1 MSQLDAFDYVIEG
14 PDRSLQAFKYIV
26 SIWSETPPLF
36 SIPHW
41 ELERRNRF
49 LAINFF
55 IACRKRLAHITLQVK
70 GCQYV
75 ERFVFIINALFTYSS
90 GCECEELT
98 IQNWKYVCYMKYV
111 FNLLSN
117 DVAFFA
123 EGIIEMWPFCTT
135 RFTYFH
141 RFIWLGFDW
150 NFFQVSR
157 FSIRCTVEV
166 LCYWRWWVVFMK
178 SWFGT
183 SWETQKQNWIVIMYF

>member
-1 MSQLDAFDYVIEG
+1 MWAFDQKPLSFFYTTLGIGEKESFFGYKFFYCMSQ
-14 PDRSLQAFKYIV
+14 
-26 SIWSETPPLF
+26 ET
-36 SIPHW
+36 I
-41 ELERRNRF
+41 
-49 LAINFF
+49 
-55 IACRKRLAHITLQVK
+55 AHITLQVK

-141 RFIWLGFDW
+141 RFIWLGLDW

-157 FSIRCTVEV
+157 FSIRWAVEV
-166 LCYWRWWVVFMK
+166 LCYWRRWIVFMK

-183 SWETQKQNWIVIMYF
+183 ILLEKHKSKIELSLCTFNWCTVF

>member
-1 MSQLDAFDYVIEG
+1 MIRNPPSFFYTTLGIGEKESFFGYKFFYCMSQ
-14 PDRSLQAFKYIV
+14 
-26 SIWSETPPLF
+26 ET
-36 SIPHW
+36 I
-41 ELERRNRF
+41 
-49 LAINFF
+49 
-55 IACRKRLAHITLQVK
+55 AHITLQVK

-123 EGIIEMWPFCTT
+123 EGIIEMWSFCTT

-157 FSIRCTVEV
+157 FSIRCAVEV

-183 SWETQKQNWIVIMYF
+183 ILLEKHKSKIELSLCTFNWCTVFDF

>member
-26 SIWSETPPLF
+26 SIWSETPP
-36 SIPHW
+36 S
-41 ELERRNRF
+41 
-49 LAINFF
+49 FF
-55 IACRKRLAHITLQVK
+55 YTTLGIGEKESFFGYKFFYCMSQETIAHITLQVK

-117 DVAFFA
+117 DVRCFFCRRDYRDVIFLHDQIYLLSLIHLI
-123 EGIIEMWPFCTT
+123 GT
-135 RFTYFH
+135 R
-141 RFIWLGFDW
+141 LK
-150 NFFQVSR
+150 FFPS
-157 FSIRCTVEV
+157 
-166 LCYWRWWVVFMK
+166 K
-178 SWFGT
+178 
-183 SWETQKQNWIVIMYF
+183 

>member
-26 SIWSETPPLF
+26 SIWSETPPSFFYTTLGIGEKELF
-36 SIPHW
+36 
-41 ELERRNRF
+41 F
-49 LAINFF
+49 GYKFF
-55 IACRKRLAHITLQVK
+55 YCMSQETIAHITLQVK

-123 EGIIEMWPFCTT
+123 EGIIEMWSFCTT

-157 FSIRCTVEV
+157 FSIRCAVEV
-166 LCYWRWWVVFMK
+166 
-178 SWFGT
+178 
-183 SWETQKQNWIVIMYF
+183 